1 MSDISKVKETNYER
15 KMREEYSCYNEEL
28 DLWDSTR
35 LEEINMQNE
44 CRKMMERIKL

>member
-28 DLWDSTR
+28 DLWDSTKLDKLNR
-35 LEEINMQNE
+35 EDE
-44 CRKMMERIKL
+44 CRRMMEKMRI